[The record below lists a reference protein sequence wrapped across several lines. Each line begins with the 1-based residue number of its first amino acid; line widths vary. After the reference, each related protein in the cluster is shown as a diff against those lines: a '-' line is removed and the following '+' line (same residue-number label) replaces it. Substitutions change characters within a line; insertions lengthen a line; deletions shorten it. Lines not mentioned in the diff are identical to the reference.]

1 MIMSWT
7 TFSRICD
14 ILGFISFFLSIGIL
28 KKVYAKTESQKE
40 TCKNE
45 REELL
50 CSIIAL
56 RQNIWDDGLLTSS
69 IQDNLQS
76 KIYEFQMKYSLISS
90 LRCSFHLY
98 RCSHLLKSEITESSK
113 RKIRQ
118 DINFLIARL
127 NKKE

>member
-40 TCKNE
+40 TYKNE

-98 RCSHLLKSEITESSK
+98 RCSHLLKSEITEFSK

>member
-1 MIMSWT
+1 MFWT

-14 ILGFISFFLSIGIL
+14 ILGFISFFLSVGIL
-28 KKVYAKTESQKE
+28 KKVYAKAESQRESYK
-40 TCKNE
+40 TE

-50 CSIIAL
+50 YALIAL
-56 RQNIWDDGLLTSS
+56 RQNIWDDGLFTLS
-69 IQDNLQS
+69 IQDKL
-76 KIYEFQMKYSLISS
+76 QMKYSLISS
-90 LRCSFHLY
+90 IRCSFHLY

-118 DINFLIARL
+118 DLNFLIARL